1 MIEIPLE
8 LILEK
13 FFDHTKV
20 VDIPMLKKAK
30 RKIEKAFKGYAC
42 FPLITDDEVI
52 NVTDKRSSEM
62 RLQVNRD
69 YSDLI
74 IKTSS
79 NIYVGGRGIESS
91 GYIKPSIQKKIEKI
105 WQDIDLSRIKPQRDY
120 KIE

>member
-30 RKIEKAFKGYAC
+30 RKIEKAFKDYSC
-42 FPLITDDEVI
+42 FPEITYNDI
-52 NVTDKRSSEM
+52 IRVTDGEGLK
-62 RLQVNRD
+62 LQVNRD

-74 IKTSS
+74 VKTSD
-79 NIYVGGRGIESS
+79 NVYVSGRSMETTESGGAKTR
-91 GYIKPSIQKKIEKI
+91 KKIEKI
-105 WQDIDLSRIKPQRDY
+105 WQDIDFHGIKPQRDY
-120 KIE
+120 EID